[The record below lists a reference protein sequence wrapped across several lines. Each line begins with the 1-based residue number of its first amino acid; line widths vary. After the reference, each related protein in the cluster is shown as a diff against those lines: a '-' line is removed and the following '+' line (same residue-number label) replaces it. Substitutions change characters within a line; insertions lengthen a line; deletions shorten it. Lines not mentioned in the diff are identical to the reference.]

1 MHKTITAKNSSLKGS
16 SLFFHNLEVASV
28 ESGVLRLQVPNDRAA
43 HCRINQFLKTH
54 RLPVVLDVRGETA
67 YLKSRETGRDVVVAN
82 FPRWNEPGAC
92 AKISRSLGALVEKKA
107 A

>member
-1 MHKTITAKNSSLKGS
+1 MHKIITAKNSSLKGS
-16 SLFFHNLEVASV
+16 SLYFHNLEVARV
-28 ESGVLRLQVPNDRAA
+28 DSGVLRLQVPADRVA
-43 HCRINQFLKTH
+43 HCRINQFLKS
-54 RLPVVLDVRGETA
+54 RDLPVVLNVRGETC

-92 AKISRSLGALVEKKA
+92 AVINRSLGALVEKKA